1 MEKTAKKAKAKC
13 VVCGHEWNVLVSGKK
28 YYICPYCRTVF
39 GTAQHPLS
47 ELLANEKASK
57 KE

>member
-1 MEKTAKKAKAKC
+1 MTEKKVKC
-13 VVCGHEWNVLVSGKK
+13 PVCSHEWNIQYGEKRK